1 VSEFTRSLGVETT
14 RQCHL
19 QRIAML
25 HEFHLRTATETGEWR
40 LATGDRRAATSTRWN
55 TIRICTTCRRQSL

>member
-1 VSEFTRSLGVETT
+1 MT

-40 LATGDRRAATSTRWN
+40 AE
-55 TIRICTTCRRQSL
+55 TCNLDQVVQVKRHQDLHHLREIVALSCRGETQGIKFH